1 MLLLSVQNPP
11 TRESD
16 RLDSSD
22 NTATANT
29 TAATTTATA
38 VAGRV
43 CCVCGEE
50 KEEGQLSDLG
60 MEPDKKFFFD
70 LFHSGVFK
78 FLPQKNAF
86 LRYLSSFSYFLF
98 PLFPSV

>member
-1 MLLLSVQNPP
+1 MVQNPP

-22 NTATANT
+22 DTAAAANT
-29 TAATTTATA
+29 TAAPATTAIGPA

-43 CCVCGEE
+43 CCVCGQE

-60 MEPDKKFFFD
+60 MEPNIPLLMVDKN
-70 LFHSGVFK
+70 SM
-78 FLPQKNAF
+78 
-86 LRYLSSFSYFLF
+86 
-98 PLFPSV
+98 